1 MPEISRGSDVAVHAA
16 APLRAEGLQE
26 ATPLAWGMGPPATPR
41 PFSWLLW
48 MGLTRASP
56 DPAPCPQGASPD
68 LDHGLRRLQTLTAA
82 LRHLQTLTT
91 ALRPGP
97 GSPSPRLQ
105 RRHVP
110 PDSPVLG
117 SLGSPWAPLWGLLP
131 IYRLHTNHSVSGAK
145 GN

>member
-1 MPEISRGSDVAVHAA
+1 MPEISRGSDVTAHAA
-16 APLRAEGLQE
+16 AQLRTEGLRE
-26 ATPLAWGMGPPATPR
+26 ATPLARETGPPATPR
-41 PFSWLLW
+41 PFCWLLW
-48 MGLTRASP
+48 TGLTRASP
-56 DPAPCPQGASPD
+56 DPAPAPRGAPPD
-68 LDHGLRRLQTLTAA
+68 LDHGLRCLQTLIA
-82 LRHLQTLTT
+82 

-105 RRHVP
+105 GRCVP

-131 IYRLHTNHSVSGAK
+131 ICRLHSSHSVWGAK